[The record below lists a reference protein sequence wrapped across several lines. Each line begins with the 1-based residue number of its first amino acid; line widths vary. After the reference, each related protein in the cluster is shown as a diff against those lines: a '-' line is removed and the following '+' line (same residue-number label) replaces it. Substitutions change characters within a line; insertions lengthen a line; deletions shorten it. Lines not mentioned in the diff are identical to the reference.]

1 VALLELAGIEKRF
14 GATVALSGV
23 TLRIEPGEIR
33 ALVGENGAGKST
45 LVAILSGACAPDAGR
60 MRLAG
65 EPYAPRNAADARRSG
80 VACIHQEL
88 CLCPHLSV
96 AENILLGIE
105 PASFGWIARRR
116 ALARAKSLLAEFGR
130 GEIDPGRRVGSL
142 SLPDRQIVETCR
154 ALAFDA
160 RLLLMDEPTSTLQRG
175 DVDRLFQLMRQ
186 LRERGIAI
194 LYISHFLE
202 EIREIAS
209 TYTILRD
216 GQSVDSGELA
226 SVGDPDLI
234 AGMVGRQLRSTL
246 AHGAALAPA
255 PTGETLLEVR
265 DLSSPPRLRNASFEL
280 HRGEIL
286 GIAGLIGSG
295 RSDLLRALFGLSPAT
310 GHLRWRGEDLS
321 AAGLQSSRQITRGL
335 GYLSEDRKAEGLA
348 LGLSIADNV
357 TISRFSTC
365 ARRGWIR
372 LEEQRQQTEDV
383 LGRLRVRAPGVRSR
397 VLRLSGG
404 NQQKVALG
412 RLLHQDP
419 DLLLLDEPA
428 RGIDVAS
435 KNDIY
440 AEIGRMAERGK
451 AILMVSSYLPEL
463 LGLCH
468 RIAVMSRGRLCPA
481 RPASEWTQDAILQAA
496 IGSERQRL

>member
-23 TLRIEPGEIR
+23 ALTIEPGEIR

-45 LVAILSGACAPDAGR
+45 LVAILSGTLAPDAGR
-60 MRLAG
+60 IRLAG
-65 EPYAPRNAADARRSG
+65 EPYAPRNAADARRGG

-88 CLCPHLSV
+88 CLCPHLTV

-105 PASFGWIARRR
+105 PASGGWIARRR
-116 ALARAKSLLAEFGR
+116 ALARAKELLSEFGR

-142 SLPDRQIVETCR
+142 SLPDRQIVEICR

-160 RLLLMDEPTSTLQRG
+160 RLLLMDEPTSTLQRSN
-175 DVDRLFQLMRQ
+175 VDRLFRLMRQ

-202 EIREIAS
+202 EIREIAG

-216 GQSVDSGELA
+216 GESVSSGELA
-226 SVGDPDLI
+226 SVGDADLI
-234 AGMVGRQLRSTL
+234 AAMAGRQLKNTL
-246 AHGAALAPA
+246 AQGAAPA
-255 PTGETLLEVR
+255 PAGETLLEVR
-265 DLSSPPRLRNASFEL
+265 DLASPPRLRHASFEL

-295 RSDLLRALFGLSPAT
+295 RTDLLRALFGLSPAT
-310 GHLRWRGEDLS
+310 GQLRLRGKDLP
-321 AAGLQSSRQITRGL
+321 AAGLESPRQIQRGL
-335 GYLSEDRKAEGLA
+335 GFLSEDRKAEGLA

-357 TISRFSTC
+357 TLSRFSTC
-365 ARRGWIR
+365 SRRGWIR
-372 LEEQRQQTEDV
+372 LGEQRKQTENV
-383 LGRLRVRAPGVRSR
+383 LGRLSVRAPGVRSR

-440 AEIGRMAERGK
+440 AEIGHMAERGK

-468 RIAVMSRGRLCPA
+468 RIAVMSRGRLGPA
-481 RPASEWTQDAILQAA
+481 RPASEWTQDSILQAA
-496 IGSERQRL
+496 IGS